1 MSDKELEAVKAE
13 FESYDSDGPADVVE
27 VDQTPEV
34 MADGDGE

>member
-13 FESYDSDGPADVVE
+13 LETYDSDGPADVVE

-34 MADGDGE
+34 LSDGNGE

>member
-13 FESYDSDGPADVVE
+13 LGTYDSDGPEDVVE

>member
-1 MSDKELEAVKAE
+1 MSDGELEKVKAE
-13 FESYDSDGPADVVE
+13 LEGYDSDGPADVVE